1 MDRTN
6 WKFGKVNINILT
18 VGIVYR
24 GIAFPIAWKLLNKR
38 GNSDWKERTEVIEK
52 AINMV
57 GKARIT
63 GLLADR
69 EFVGEEWFAW
79 LIQQDI
85 PFWIRVRENFL
96 YEKGKSLKSLFKS
109 VGKQSVHLRK
119 PYLLKGNQVYL
130 SAVNNK

>member
-24 GIAFPIAWKLLNKR
+24 GIAFPTAWKLLNKR
-38 GNSDWKERTEVIEK
+38 GNSDWKERIEVVEK
-52 AINMV
+52 AIKMI
-57 GKARIT
+57 GKTQII

-69 EFVGEEWFAW
+69 EFVGEDWFAW
-79 LIQQDI
+79 LIEQNI
-85 PFWIRVRENFL
+85 PFWIRIKQNFQF
-96 YEKGKSLKSLFKS
+96 EKNKS
-109 VGKQSVHLRK
+109 VGSLFRGVGKQPVFLRK
-119 PYLLKGNQVYL
+119 SYFLKGNQVYL